1 MLDSNVDIYCLT
13 NSSSMPIGHKS
24 KSRSPITGPAE
35 YLLYKSVSPIVQYRD
50 CKALNRLH

>member
-1 MLDSNVDIYCLT
+1 MLNSNISVCYLT